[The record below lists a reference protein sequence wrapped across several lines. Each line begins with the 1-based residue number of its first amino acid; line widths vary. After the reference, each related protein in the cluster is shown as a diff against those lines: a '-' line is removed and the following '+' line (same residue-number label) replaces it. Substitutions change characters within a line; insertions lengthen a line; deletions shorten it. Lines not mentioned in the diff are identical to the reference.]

1 MANFC
6 FQLAYKM
13 SLEIAKNA
21 RKNVGVDTRKNRE
34 RELLQSMCVGAAPF
48 VNFNPLSMPT
58 YSFLWPRQTLLLP
71 LTYSTK
77 VDRQ

>member
-6 FQLAYKM
+6 FQLAYK
-13 SLEIAKNA
+13 
-21 RKNVGVDTRKNRE
+21 NVYRNRE
-34 RELLQSMCVGAAPF
+34 KRSQECWCGHKKEQGTCVGAAPF